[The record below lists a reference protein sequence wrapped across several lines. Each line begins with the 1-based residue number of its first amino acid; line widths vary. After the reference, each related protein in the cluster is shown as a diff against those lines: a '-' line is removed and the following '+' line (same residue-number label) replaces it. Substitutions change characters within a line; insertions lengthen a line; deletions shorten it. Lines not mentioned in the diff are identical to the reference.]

1 MDPFLRQLA
10 DLCRAERTRAK
21 WVIVPS
27 HGLGHTLGE
36 RVALGGT
43 SWANLRFATPLD
55 LALPM
60 AAPFLVE
67 RGTDPAADAI
77 GPPLVMRLLLDLPA
91 TVPAYFRPL
100 ADQPRMAEAL
110 WAAISELRLAGVS
123 AAAVPRDAFA
133 SADKHA
139 ELVALLEGYEAHLRD
154 RRLADRADVYRE
166 ALAHLELSPVLAG
179 DVRIECPGTAWAP
192 LERRLLDALG
202 GTALR
207 PRALRLPGLEVP
219 RHVEMLGAP
228 VEPVSPAP
236 ATDAER
242 LALLMEP
249 D

>member
-110 WAAISELRLAGVS
+110 WAAISELRLAGVTV
-123 AAAVPRDAFA
+123 AAVRRDAFA

-139 ELVALLEGYEAHLRD
+139 ELTALLDRYAAHLRD
-154 RRLADRADVYRE
+154 RRLADRAEVYRE
-166 ALAHLELSPVLAG
+166 ALAHLDLSPVHAG
-179 DVRIECPGTAWAP
+179 DMRIELPFAAWAP
-192 LERRLLDALG
+192 LERALLDGLG
-202 GTALR
+202 GSALL
-207 PRALRLPGLEVP
+207 PRALGVPGLEVP
-219 RHVEMLGAP
+219 RHVRTLASP
-228 VEPVSPAP
+228 VDAVSP
-236 ATDAER
+236 
-242 LALLMEP
+242 
-249 D
+249 